1 MTILS
6 DLPHVGAV
14 VTSEEEERVLRA
26 LRKVND
32 IIDQRQVLFSEAK
45 VNSLDS
51 YNLAHPEKILPA
63 ILVVIDNFAE
73 FKEYYEGLMGPL
85 ISLVRESRAYG
96 VHFLFS
102 ADTPNS
108 LTGKLY
114 NLITERF
121 TLKLSDPGEYADIV
135 GRGVPADLSAVPGR
149 GYVRV
154 GKHAAR
160 VPDGA
165 DLHA

>member
-1 MTILS
+1 
-6 DLPHVGAV
+6 V
-14 VTSEEEERVLRA
+14 
-26 LRKVND
+26 
-32 IIDQRQVLFSEAK
+32 
-45 VNSLDS
+45 
-51 YNLAHPEKILPA
+51 
-63 ILVVIDNFAE
+63 LVVIDNFAE

-102 ADTPNS
+102 ADVPNALS
-108 LTGKLY
+108 AKLF

-121 TLKLSDPGEYADIV
+121 TLKLSDSSEYSTVV

-154 GKHAAR
+154 GNMPLEFQTALTFHPR
-160 VPDGA
+160 
-165 DLHA
+165 